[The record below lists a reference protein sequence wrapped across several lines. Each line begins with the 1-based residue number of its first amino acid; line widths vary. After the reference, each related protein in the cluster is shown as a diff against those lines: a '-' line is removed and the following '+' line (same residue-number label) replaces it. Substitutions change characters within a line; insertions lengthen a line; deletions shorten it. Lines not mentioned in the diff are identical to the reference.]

1 MGEPEG
7 LEGRT
12 KLLSDEK
19 FRALNKALV
28 VDKKKPQ
35 GRRRNKALERGR
47 HSNRSIHLCD
57 FQRIICIWAVHTL
70 RHQLKNVYLFVISF
84 SYIDMMNHLQD
95 KSDREHKAIMWHLR
109 LDSLNANH
117 R

>member
-12 KLLSDEK
+12 NLLSDEK

-35 GRRRNKALERGR
+35 GRTRNKALERGG
-47 HSNRSIHLCD
+47 HSNRSIHSCD
-57 FQRIICIWAVHTL
+57 FQRIICTWTVHTL

-84 SYIDMMNHLQD
+84 SYIDMMNHLQG

>member
-12 KLLSDEK
+12 NLLSDEK

-35 GRRRNKALERGR
+35 GRRRNKALERGG

-57 FQRIICIWAVHTL
+57 FQRIICIWTVHTL

-95 KSDREHKAIMWHLR
+95 KSDREHKAIMW